1 LKLSFR
7 FYSLVDRILFVLRY
21 IVVAIIAVFLHSTNP
36 SFDEFHGY
44 ITNSIQFGKE
54 GGSIFDARERSITE
68 DMLAVT
74 SSRVD
79 YIFFSI
85 FSIDPN
91 KFRLLEGGKRDRVK
105 FLGLAGKFFLI
116 AGSPSPASR
125 YSSLGD
131 PSTPASLETLPAP
144 SPDKDCFRTGCTPE
158 ELETALKSRS
168 DSTYSP
174 SWSGRSRESN
184 CFRTGCSAA
193 ELKRAL
199 P

>member
-1 LKLSFR
+1 M
-7 FYSLVDRILFVLRY
+7 VVRY
-21 IVVAIIAVFLHSTNP
+21 IALAVLSILLYATNP
-36 SFDEFHGY
+36 TVEDFKRHVGSSIPFD
-44 ITNSIQFGKE
+44 KE
-54 GGSIFDARERSITE
+54 RGSIFGAWGRSIAE
-68 DMLAVT
+68 DILAAT
-74 SSRVD
+74 SSRTD

-91 KFRLLEGGKRDRVK
+91 KSRLLEGGMGDRVK

-116 AGSPSPASR
+116 AGSASPASSF
-125 YSSLGD
+125 SSPEN
-131 PSTPASLETLPAP
+131 PSTPASVNTLPAS

-174 SWSGRSRESN
+174 YWSGRSRENN

>member
-1 LKLSFR
+1 MGW
-7 FYSLVDRILFVLRY
+7 RY

-36 SFDEFHGY
+36 SFDEFKGY
-44 ITNSIQFGKE
+44 ITNSIQFDKE
-54 GGSIFDARERSITE
+54 RGSIFGAWGRSIAE
-68 DMLAVT
+68 DILAAT
-74 SSRVD
+74 SSRTD

-91 KFRLLEGGKRDRVK
+91 KSRLLEGGMGDRVK

-116 AGSPSPASR
+116 AGSASPASSF
-125 YSSLGD
+125 SSPEN
-131 PSTPASLETLPAP
+131 PSTPASVNTLPAS

-174 SWSGRSRESN
+174 SWSGRSRENN